1 MIFLF
6 NLLLL
11 ILPQN
16 PQESTVF
23 ENGEGNYKCFRIP
36 AIIKAK
42 NGDLLAFAE
51 ARRENC
57 GDYGDVEI
65 VLKRSSDNGKTWS
78 NMTVVADFGDKQAG
92 NPAPVLDLTDK
103 RFSNGR
109 IFLFYNTGITTENNV
124 RKGQAVREIWYKT
137 STDGGKTWSDAT
149 NITQFVSK
157 PKHPAVNPNYN
168 FTEDWRS
175 YANTPGHALQI
186 QKGKYRGRI
195 FVAANHSVGELK
207 NDSKDYVAH
216 GFYTDD
222 HGKTWQLSPDVPYA
236 GSNESIAIE
245 TADGG
250 ILMNS
255 RNESR
260 DAKFRI
266 MSYSKDAGKT
276 WSKTWVE
283 QQLPDP
289 ICQASMI
296 VYQPKKGQQIIL
308 FSNPNSQSKREKLTI
323 KISFDGAKTWSSGK
337 EIYTNSSAYSDLVIQ
352 QNNEIGVLFE
362 KDNYSKIVYTN
373 FSYNW
378 LIE

>member
-6 NLLLL
+6 NLLLF
-11 ILPQN
+11 ILSQN
-16 PQESTVF
+16 PKKSTVF
-23 ENGEGNYKCFRIP
+23 ENGENGYKCFRIP

-65 VLKRSSDNGKTWS
+65 VMKRSEDNGETWS
-78 NMTVVADFGDKQAG
+78 KMLVVADYGDKQAG
-92 NPAPVLDLTDK
+92 NPAPVLDLTDR
-103 RFSNGR
+103 RFAQGR
-109 IFLFYNTGITTENNV
+109 IFLFYNTGTTTENNV
-124 RKGQAVREIWYKT
+124 RKGQAVREVWYKT

-195 FVAANHSVGELK
+195 FVAANHSAGELK

-216 GFYTDD
+216 GFYSDD

-266 MSYSKDAGKT
+266 LSYSSDAGKT
-276 WSKTWVE
+276 WTKTWVE

-296 VYQPKKGQQIIL
+296 MYQPKKGQQIIL

-323 KISFDGAKTWSSGK
+323 KISSDGAKTWSAGK
-337 EIYTNSSAYSDLVIQ
+337 IIYDGASAYSDLVIQ

-373 FSYNW
+373 FSYSW

>member
-124 RKGQAVREIWYKT
+124 RKGQAVREILYKT

-222 HGKTWQLSPDVPYA
+222 HGKTWRLSPDVPYA

-323 KISFDGAKTWSSGK
+323 RISFDGSKTWSSGK
-337 EIYTNSSAYSDLVIQ
+337 EIYANSSAYSDLVIQ

>member
-23 ENGEGNYKCFRIP
+23 ANGEGNYKCFRIP

-65 VLKRSSDNGKTWS
+65 VLKRSTDNGKTWS

-92 NPAPVLDLTDK
+92 NPAPVLDLTDR
-103 RFSNGR
+103 RFSDGR

-323 KISFDGAKTWSSGK
+323 KISFEDRKS
-337 EIYTNSSAYSDLVIQ
+337 V
-352 QNNEIGVLFE
+352 V
-362 KDNYSKIVYTN
+362 
-373 FSYNW
+373 
-378 LIE
+378 